1 MFFQKKTLTKNFW
14 GNLSFSLYYHSSEHF
29 LHVAIFDSEFDWYED
44 LYATHQLKEI
54 TVEEI

>member
-1 MFFQKKTLTKNFW
+1 M
-14 GNLSFSLYYHSSEHF
+14 SFSLYYHSSEHF